1 MLLER
6 EKRVLAIGGA
16 AAAALAV
23 LAFLVLPAV
32 SRLKSLA
39 RAAKAAESELAE
51 VRRARP
57 ELERLRRDAA
67 QRSAA
72 VNAAADLKESPV
84 ARLTAILMDCGIP
97 QSAVSLKSGG
107 GRDGETFRE
116 ETFEVRMENL
126 TYLEAVNALRR
137 LSGKDQ
143 PVVVRSALL
152 KSRYDDPRYLDV
164 TLNVGYL
171 SPKQP

>member
-6 EKRVLAIGGA
+6 EKRVLAFGGA
-16 AAAALAV
+16 AAAILLVAT
-23 LAFLVLPAV
+23 FLVFPAV
-32 SRLKSLA
+32 SRLKSLS
-39 RAAKAAESELAE
+39 RASKAAEAELAE

-57 ELERLRRDAA
+57 ELEKLRRDAA
-67 QRSAA
+67 LRTAA
-72 VNAAADLKESPV
+72 VNAAADRKESPV
-84 ARLTAILMDCGIP
+84 ARLTAILQDGGIP
-97 QSAVSLKSGG
+97 QSAISLKSGG

-116 ETFEVRMENL
+116 ESFEVRMENL
-126 TYLEAVNALRR
+126 TYLEAVNTLQK

-171 SPKQP
+171 SKKPE

>member
-6 EKRVLAIGGA
+6 EKRVLLVGGGA
-16 AAAALAV
+16 AAILLV
-23 LAFLVLPAV
+23 VAFLIIPSV

-39 RAAKAAESELAE
+39 RASSAAESDLAE

-57 ELERLRRDAA
+57 ELERLRRDTV
-67 QRSAA
+67 QRAAA
-72 VNAAADLKESPV
+72 VNAAANMKESPV
-84 ARLTAILMDCGIP
+84 ARLTAILQEGGIH
-97 QSAVSLKSGG
+97 QSAFSLKSGG
-107 GRDGETFRE
+107 GREGETFRE
-116 ETFEVRMENL
+116 ESFEVRMENL
-126 TYLEAVNALRR
+126 TYLETVNALQK

-164 TLNVGYL
+164 TLHVGYL
-171 SPKQP
+171 SPKQ